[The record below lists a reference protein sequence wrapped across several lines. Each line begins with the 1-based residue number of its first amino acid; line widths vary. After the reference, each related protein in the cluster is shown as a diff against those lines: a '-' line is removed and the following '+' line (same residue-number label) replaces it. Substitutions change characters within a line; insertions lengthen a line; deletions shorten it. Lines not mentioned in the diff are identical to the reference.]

1 LNTDNKNSNISA
13 FIISIIH
20 FSYKFVRNEK
30 HLVYIYNLS
39 SVEMS
44 ENLQIDNLDKKILD
58 IITKNARIPYL
69 EVARECGVSGA
80 AIHQRVQ
87 RLIRI
92 GVIRGSEFKVDPVMV
107 GFKTCAYI
115 GIFLDHPGHFR
126 DVVDKFKEIPEII
139 ECHYTT
145 GNYSLFIKVY
155 TRDNE
160 HLRMILTDTI
170 QNIAGI
176 VRTETLISLE
186 ESINRQIP
194 VLSR

>member
-1 LNTDNKNSNISA
+1 MDEVINI
-13 FIISIIH
+13 
-20 FSYKFVRNEK
+20 
-30 HLVYIYNLS
+30 
-39 SVEMS
+39 
-44 ENLQIDNLDKKILD
+44 DDLDRKILD

-87 RLIRI
+87 RLIKT
-92 GVIRGSEFKVDPVMV
+92 GVIKGSEFKVDPVLV

-115 GIFLDHPGHFR
+115 GIFLEHPGSFR
-126 DVVDKFKEIPEII
+126 QVVRKLTEIPEII

-160 HLRMILTDTI
+160 HLKNILIEKI
-170 QNIAGI
+170 QVIPGI

-194 VLSR
+194 VLSE

>member
-1 LNTDNKNSNISA
+1 MAES
-13 FIISIIH
+13 
-20 FSYKFVRNEK
+20 
-30 HLVYIYNLS
+30 
-39 SVEMS
+39 
-44 ENLQIDNLDKKILD
+44 LQIDNLDRKILD

-87 RLIRI
+87 RLIKI
-92 GVIRGSEFKVDPVMV
+92 GVIRGSEFKVDPVQV

-115 GIFLDHPGHFR
+115 GIFLEHPGHFR
-126 DVVDKFKEIPEII
+126 DVVQQLKSIPEII

-160 HLRMILTDTI
+160 HLKDILTEKI
-170 QNIAGI
+170 QNITGI
-176 VRTETLISLE
+176 IRTETLISLE

-194 VLSR
+194 VLSK

>member
-1 LNTDNKNSNISA
+1 MTEI
-13 FIISIIH
+13 
-20 FSYKFVRNEK
+20 
-30 HLVYIYNLS
+30 
-39 SVEMS
+39 
-44 ENLQIDNLDKKILD
+44 LQIDDLDRKILD

-92 GVIRGSEFKVDPVMV
+92 GVIKGSEFKVDPVMV
-107 GFKTCAYI
+107 GFRTCAYI
-115 GIFLDHPGHFR
+115 GIFLEHPGQYR
-126 DVVDKFKEIPEII
+126 EVIRKFKDIPEII

-155 TRDNE
+155 TKDNE
-160 HLRMILTDTI
+160 HLRMILTDKI
-170 QNIAGI
+170 QTVPGI
-176 VRTETLISLE
+176 TRTETLISLE

-194 VLSR
+194 VLLK

>member
-1 LNTDNKNSNISA
+1 MTEVINID
-13 FIISIIH
+13 
-20 FSYKFVRNEK
+20 E
-30 HLVYIYNLS
+30 
-39 SVEMS
+39 
-44 ENLQIDNLDKKILD
+44 LDRKILD

-87 RLIRI
+87 RLIKT
-92 GVIRGSEFKVDPVMV
+92 GVIKGSEFKVDPVLV

-115 GIFLDHPGHFR
+115 GIFLEHPGSFR
-126 DVVDKFKEIPEII
+126 AVVKKLNEIPEII

-160 HLRMILTDTI
+160 HLKNILIEKI
-170 QNIAGI
+170 QVIPGI

-194 VLSR
+194 VLSE

>member
-1 LNTDNKNSNISA
+1 MT
-13 FIISIIH
+13 
-20 FSYKFVRNEK
+20 
-30 HLVYIYNLS
+30 
-39 SVEMS
+39 
-44 ENLQIDNLDKKILD
+44 ENLQIDDLDRKILD
-58 IITKNARIPYL
+58 IITKNARVPYL
-69 EVARECGVSGA
+69 EVARECNVSGA

-92 GVIRGSEFKVDPVMV
+92 GVIKGSEFKVDPVLV

-115 GIFLDHPGHFR
+115 GIFLDHPGKYREVIEKFR
-126 DVVDKFKEIPEII
+126 EIPEII

-160 HLRMILTDTI
+160 HLRNILTGKIQTI
-170 QNIAGI
+170 QGI
-176 VRTETLISLE
+176 SRTETLISLE

-194 VLSR
+194 VLIK

>member
-1 LNTDNKNSNISA
+1 MT
-13 FIISIIH
+13 
-20 FSYKFVRNEK
+20 
-30 HLVYIYNLS
+30 
-39 SVEMS
+39 
-44 ENLQIDNLDKKILD
+44 ENLQIDNLDRKILD

-69 EVARECGVSGA
+69 EVARECNVSGA

-87 RLIRI
+87 RLIRT
-92 GVIRGSEFKVDPVMV
+92 GVIKGSEFKVDPVMV
-107 GFKTCAYI
+107 GFRTCAYI
-115 GIFLDHPGHFR
+115 GIFLDSPGNY
-126 DVVDKFKEIPEII
+126 KEAVSKLKGIPEVI

-160 HLRMILTDTI
+160 HLRSVLTDKIQTI
-170 QNIAGI
+170 PGV

-194 VLSR
+194 VLSY

>member
-1 LNTDNKNSNISA
+1 
-13 FIISIIH
+13 
-20 FSYKFVRNEK
+20 
-30 HLVYIYNLS
+30 
-39 SVEMS
+39 MS
-44 ENLQIDNLDKKILD
+44 DNLQIDNLDRKILD

-92 GVIRGSEFKVDPVMV
+92 GVIKGSEFKVDPVMV
-107 GFKTCAYI
+107 GFRTCAYI
-115 GIFLDHPGHFR
+115 GVFLDHPGHYREVIARFR
-126 DVVDKFKEIPEII
+126 EIPEII

-155 TRDNE
+155 TNDNE
-160 HLRMILTDTI
+160 HLRKILTDKIQTI
-170 QNIAGI
+170 PGI
-176 VRTETLISLE
+176 IRTETLISLE

-194 VLSR
+194 VLSK

>member
-1 LNTDNKNSNISA
+1 MANS
-13 FIISIIH
+13 
-20 FSYKFVRNEK
+20 
-30 HLVYIYNLS
+30 
-39 SVEMS
+39 
-44 ENLQIDNLDKKILD
+44 LQIDNLDRKILD

-69 EVARECGVSGA
+69 EVARACGVSGA

-92 GVIRGSEFKVDPVMV
+92 GVIKGSEFRVDPVMV
-107 GFKTCAYI
+107 GFRTCAYI
-115 GIFLDHPGHFR
+115 GIFLDHPGQYREVVKKFR
-126 DVVDKFKEIPEII
+126 EIPEII

-160 HLRMILTDTI
+160 HLRTILTDKIQTI
-170 QNIAGI
+170 PG
-176 VRTETLISLE
+176 VTRTETLVSLE

-194 VLSR
+194 VLSK

>member
-1 LNTDNKNSNISA
+1 MVK
-13 FIISIIH
+13 
-20 FSYKFVRNEK
+20 
-30 HLVYIYNLS
+30 
-39 SVEMS
+39 
-44 ENLQIDNLDKKILD
+44 NLQIDNLDRQILD

-69 EVARECGVSGA
+69 EVARACNVSGA

-87 RLIRI
+87 KLIKT
-92 GVIRGSEFKVDPVMV
+92 GVIKGSEFKVDPVAV

-115 GIFLDHPGHFR
+115 GIFLEHPGHYKN
-126 DVVDKFKEIPEII
+126 VVEKFQKVHEII

-160 HLRMILTDTI
+160 HLRDVLTNSI
-170 QNIAGI
+170 QNIEG
-176 VRTETLISLE
+176 VTRTETLISLE

-194 VLSR
+194 VLSNSE